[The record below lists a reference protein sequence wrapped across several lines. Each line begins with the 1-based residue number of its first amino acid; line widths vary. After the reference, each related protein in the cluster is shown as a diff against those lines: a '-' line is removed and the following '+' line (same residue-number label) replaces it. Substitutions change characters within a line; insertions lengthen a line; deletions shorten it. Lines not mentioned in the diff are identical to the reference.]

1 MKTSDGSLCVGQN
14 VILIDS
20 LLKVLFKNIY
30 LSIFKDDNYKFSMVA
45 VGGYGRGELAPFSD
59 LDLLFLIPDFL
70 NKTDTQKIYSKR
82 FVKFRLNF
90 STKNSCQITN
100 CFRCQEIPFHK
111 PFNVF
116 MS

>member
-30 LSIFKDDNYKFSMVA
+30 LSVYKDENYKFSMVA

-70 NKTDTQKIYSKR
+70 NKTDTQKIEKILFNQYSM
-82 FVKFRLNF
+82 FFGILVL
-90 STKNSCQITN
+90 QLA
-100 CFRCQEIPFHK
+100 IPQDLFK
-111 PFNVF
+111 IV
-116 MS
+116 